1 MTRRLNIRP
10 GRFTAITRPR
20 ATALTAAAVLALSAA
35 AFTPAAAGTVTVTSH
50 FVWVPTS
57 ASLGGDSTIINNGAT
72 NGNRKDLL
80 FVTPNLTPGGI
91 SPCPCLLS
99 PQQPV
104 GVWYDPGSQRWAIFN
119 ENRGTMGA
127 LFTYNVLVVPQASKS
142 AFIHTATPASI
153 SGNRTLLSSPLLNGR
168 PKAIVLVTQS
178 FNPNGIGGIYNDHQ
192 VGVRYYP
199 SIKRW
204 GIVNEDGSAMT
215 KGASFNVLVGSAA
228 SNGGSM
234 IVLRAT
240 THNRT
245 RGALAISNRETNG
258 NPNAVV
264 FATPDFDPGG
274 KGHIADSNSVDVAY
288 TGNREFV
295 FHWDGPVQK
304 LGNSFNV
311 LIFSS

>member
-1 MTRRLNIRP
+1 MTRRLSVRP
-10 GRFTAITRPR
+10 GRFTAVTRPR
-20 ATALTAAAVLALSAA
+20 ATALTAVAVLALSAA
-35 AFTPAAAGTVTVTSH
+35 AFTPAEAGTVTVTSH
-50 FVWVPTS
+50 FVWAPTS
-57 ASLGGDSTIINNGAT
+57 ASLSGDSTFINNGAT

-80 FVTPNLTPGGI
+80 FITPNLTPGGI

-99 PQQPV
+99 PQPPA
-104 GVWYDPGSQRWAIFN
+104 GVWYYGSRQQWAIFN
-119 ENRGTMGA
+119 ENGATMGT
-127 LFTYNVLVVPQASKS
+127 LFAYNVLVVPKASRS
-142 AFIHTATPASI
+142 AFVHTATPASI

-168 PKAIVLVTQS
+168 PKAIVLVTQN
-178 FNPNGIGGIYNDHQ
+178 FDPNGIGGTYNDHQ

-228 SNGGSM
+228 SNGGTM
-234 IVLRAT
+234 IVLKVT
-240 THNRT
+240 TSNRN
-245 RGALAISNRETNG
+245 GDAVAISNRETNG

-264 FATPDFDPGG
+264 LATPDFDPGG
-274 KGHIADSNSVDVAY
+274 KGHIADPNPVDVGY
-288 TGNREFV
+288 NGSREFV
-295 FHWDGPVQK
+295 FHWGGAAQK